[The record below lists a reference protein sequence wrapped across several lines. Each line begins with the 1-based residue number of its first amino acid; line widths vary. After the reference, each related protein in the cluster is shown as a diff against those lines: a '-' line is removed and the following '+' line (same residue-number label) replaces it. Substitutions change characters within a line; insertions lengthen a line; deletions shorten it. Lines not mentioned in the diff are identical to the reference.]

1 MKSLDKL
8 IKIKKEY
15 DENIAKQGEAAVK
28 EYLTE
33 WFDKHPD
40 VYGIIWSQ
48 YTPYFNDGDECIFH
62 MNDIHGFSTEEL
74 FDDASDYDEGDVD
87 YHIMIELTDKFQT
100 VEDIFKVVFGDHVTV
115 KVTRHEFTVD
125 EYSHD

>member
-62 MNDIHGFSTEEL
+62 MNDIRGFSTEEL
-74 FDDASDYDEGDVD
+74 FDDASDYDKGDVD
-87 YHIMIELTDKFQT
+87 YDIMSELTDKFQT
-100 VEDIFKVVFGDHVTV
+100 VDDIFKVVFGDHVTV

-125 EYSHD
+125 ECSHD